1 MFIPI
6 DKDVK
11 QRLLSRKKFG
21 KIFAQIVI
29 GFPGNHAQQ
38 TRIMDIRLRQNNRI
52 YDKEKKCW
60 LYEHDFI
67 YPNKE

>member
-38 TRIMDIRLRQNNRI
+38 ARIMPGKLM
-52 YDKEKKCW
+52 
-60 LYEHDFI
+60 
-67 YPNKE
+67 